1 MTDKKVEKLAG
12 DLVKKVY
19 ADLFTQELSQ
29 EQCTLYLSKIIR
41 VLTRELDTRIEYA
54 TENID
59 DDTVQ

>member
-59 DDTVQ
+59 NDTVQ

>member
-1 MTDKKVEKLAG
+1 MTDKMVEKLAG

>member
-12 DLVKKVY
+12 ELVKKVY

-41 VLTRELDTRIEYA
+41 VLTQELDTRIEYA
-54 TENID
+54 TGKGSEE
-59 DDTVQ
+59 